1 MAAIETLEVESAT
14 NGDKNLDNA
23 LMWYDKKNIMVT
35 EIFEVLCGF
44 SSCKSKVVL
53 IAEIFCSF

>member
-35 EIFEVLCGF
+35 EIF
-44 SSCKSKVVL
+44 
-53 IAEIFCSF
+53 

>member
-1 MAAIETLEVESAT
+1 LCALINLDLMLDIETLEVESAT

-35 EIFEVLCGF
+35 EIF
-44 SSCKSKVVL
+44 
-53 IAEIFCSF
+53 